1 MITDDTLADALLAWG
16 FPSDL
21 VIRAVEVLRG
31 RSQEWPPI
39 DRTIYLEPT
48 HEPQQRVLFCRDC
61 GEVWYVTESE
71 YYDENLCLRHKG
83 CGGVWL
89 TCGLGHRNDPT
100 GALNNKELD
109 K

>member
-39 DRTIYLEPT
+39 DRTVYPDRICEP
-48 HEPQQRVLFCRDC
+48 PRRAIFCHDC
-61 GEVWYVTESE
+61 GEVWYVTEYE
-71 YYDENLCLRHKG
+71 YDVNSCVRHKG
-83 CGGVWL
+83 CGGIWL